1 MDRLQWKAKIGLIV
15 VSSSTVAETRY
26 PRVGSPDIG
35 FFTSRMLLRPGGE
48 LEALVEMESSAGR
61 AVEELASAHVDS
73 IAYCCTVS
81 GALRGPQKDAEFC
94 QEMQQEW
101 GIGTTSTMLACT
113 EALHHMGM
121 TRVVVTSPYPDSHH
135 VAEQAYLEASGIQ
148 PLVMKGMGLHG
159 GQAYGAVT
167 PEEVYDFSLR
177 AWEPYCDDADGLFVS
192 CMNLDAM
199 PAIEALEEAIGKPVV
214 TSHSATLWRALA
226 LAGYEEPLVGYGRML
241 AERREVGVTAS
252 G

>member
-1 MDRLQWKAKIGLIV
+1 MH
-15 VSSSTVAETRY
+15 S
-26 PRVGSPDIG
+26 
-35 FFTSRMLLRPGGE
+35 
-48 LEALVEMESSAGR
+48 
-61 AVEELASAHVDS
+61 VDS

-94 QEMQQEW
+94 QEMQQQW

-199 PAIEALEEAIGKPVV
+199 PAIEALEEAIGKSGGHLPLSDPLARPSRWPG
-214 TSHSATLWRALA
+214 TRRRLRATDACWLNAAR
-226 LAGYEEPLVGYGRML
+226 
-241 AERREVGVTAS
+241 S